1 MNSKLTKALA
11 IVLAT
16 QVVSIAPVLNASEGT
31 RHMAGVDVTEMVS
44 LVITRVQGTEPVLER
59 LGYKADRVTPYYETI
74 TIPAA
79 EAKDLVP
86 HLERLD
92 NVRAV
97 EEDYKTTY
105 VPPEQITIARS
116 SENWNYYEEQSQFA
130 AEGPNDTYFIDQT
143 AWMEPHEN
151 LAGVSDILRAW
162 KASEKIE
169 HLTVAIVDS
178 GFDSH
183 PDLSWKEGINLYFP
197 TELAD
202 AQEYKRYRT
211 ACAGVSGANYHGQ
224 QVGAVVGAISGNG
237 YGVSGILDA
246 DLVAV
251 NVAMCDG
258 AGVLSSTMD
267 GIRWAAGDPNVGMY
281 PISKPAKIINVS
293 RGTGPGETDCPTYAQ
308 DAVDY
313 AISRGSIVV
322 ISAGNYSEVPSSKIA
337 PGNCEGVVTV
347 ANIGRSGA
355 PSGSTSR
362 GSAVELS
369 AIGEL
374 VPAISPDGDERTL
387 MFGTSFSAPTT
398 TGAFGLLWQQIPEL
412 SADDVIKMARETARP
427 LPGNPSDLGWGVVDA
442 YRMLDRATTLLSE
455 APADYDHP
463 ERTGSVTAGLAQY
476 LESNGYVAGAC
487 SAVEMDVDAQ
497 LSPGKHIVVFEVP
510 EGEPL
515 NRMNGTK
522 ALSSQNTR
530 FLTNITAKTNS
541 QFGYQICDD
550 SEGQACSLDAL
561 IKVDTTGIGQ
571 GQNC

>member
-1 MNSKLTKALA
+1 MKSTLTKALA
-11 IVLAT
+11 IALAA
-16 QVVSIAPVLNASEGT
+16 QAVAIVPVVNASET
-31 RHMAGVDVTEMVS
+31 VRTMAGVDVAEMVS
-44 LVITRVQGTEPVLER
+44 LVITRVQGTDPVLEG

-86 HLERLD
+86 HLKRLE

-97 EEDYKTTY
+97 EEDYQTTY
-105 VPPEQITIARS
+105 VPPEQITVAS
-116 SENWNYYEEQSQFA
+116 TSESWNYYEERTKFA

-143 AWMEPHEN
+143 AWMAPHEN

-162 KASEKIE
+162 KASQKQE
-169 HLTVAIVDS
+169 HLRVAIVDS

-183 PDLSWKEGINLYFP
+183 PDLSWSEGINLYFP
-197 TELAD
+197 SDLAD

-258 AGVLSSTMD
+258 TGVLSATTD

-281 PISKPAKIINVS
+281 PISEPAKIINVS

-308 DAVDY
+308 DAIDF
-313 AISRGSIVV
+313 AISQGSIVV
-322 ISAGNYSEVPSSKIA
+322 ISAGNYSETPSSKIA
-337 PGNCEGVVTV
+337 PGNCEGVITV
-347 ANIGRSGA
+347 ANIGRTGE
-355 PSGSTSR
+355 PSSSTSR
-362 GSAVELS
+362 GTAVELS

-374 VPAISPDGDERTL
+374 VPAISPNGDEQTL
-387 MFGTSFSAPTT
+387 MIGTSFSAPTT

-412 SADDVIKMARETARP
+412 SSEDVINLARDTARP

-442 YRMLDRATTLLSE
+442 HQMLQRASTLLSG
-455 APADYDHP
+455 AHADYDHP
-463 ERTGSVTAGLAQY
+463 ERTGSVTAGLARY
-476 LESNGYVAGAC
+476 VDANGYVPGAC
-487 SAVEMDVDAQ
+487 SAVELDVDTEI
-497 LSPGKHIVVFEVP
+497 SPGEHIVIFEVP

-515 NRMNGTK
+515 NKTKGTK
-522 ALSSQNTR
+522 VMSSQSTR
-530 FLTNITAKTNS
+530 FLTNISADGNS
-541 QFGYQICDD
+541 QYGYQICDD

-561 IKVDTTGIGQ
+561 IKVDMTGVGQ